1 MMEQDDSFGPE
12 CENPINMIPLIDIML
27 VLLVV
32 FMIAMP
38 LISTS
43 AVKSNHVETAVSGT
57 EAEES
62 AADVEI
68 VVESLQSI
76 SVNHNSTNVQ
86 GLAPA
91 LSSYA
96 EGSRIVLEVN
106 PQLSYA
112 DLSAVLAVLDG
123 CAMNKIVFSG
133 AGGHD

>member
-43 AVKSNHVETAVSGT
+43 AVKSNHVETAVPGT
-57 EAEES
+57 EAEDS
-62 AADVEI
+62 AADAEI

-86 GLAPA
+86 GLAQA

>member
-1 MMEQDDSFGPE
+1 M
-12 CENPINMIPLIDIML
+12 
-27 VLLVV
+27 
-32 FMIAMP
+32 
-38 LISTS
+38 
-43 AVKSNHVETAVSGT
+43 
-57 EAEES
+57 
-62 AADVEI
+62 
-68 VVESLQSI
+68 VESLQSI

-86 GLAPA
+86 GLASA

-112 DLSAVLAVLDG
+112 DLSSVLAVLDG

>member
-27 VLLVV
+27 VLLV
-32 FMIAMP
+32 
-38 LISTS
+38 
-43 AVKSNHVETAVSGT
+43 
-57 EAEES
+57 

-86 GLAPA
+86 GLAQA

>member
-57 EAEES
+57 EAEDS
-62 AADVEI
+62 
-68 VVESLQSI
+68 
-76 SVNHNSTNVQ
+76 STNVQ
-86 GLAPA
+86 GLAQA